1 MCTGT
6 GVNHMQKIKV
16 RKLDK
21 LEATSHPTPPYGGG

>member
-1 MCTGT
+1 MK
-6 GVNHMQKIKV
+6 KIKV